1 MKKFKRH
8 SIILGLSLGVFSFV
22 GKAQVKTLDDYINA
36 AIANS
41 PVLKDYNIQLQQ
53 NGIDSIMEGTD
64 YKPQVGARGVAMYAP
79 AYGQF
84 GYDQAVTN
92 GGEYD
97 AVISV
102 TQQIAPRKQ
111 LVLKRMLS
119 ASERNAINNEEKI
132 EENDIRKEVTDKYLA
147 VCLLQQKTAFYVQSD
162 SFLVKEA
169 SVVKQLAEKG
179 SYKISDYYALLV
191 EEQSEQTQIKQLN
204 IDLTESFDALN
215 VLCGVI
221 DTTAYKLTVPQIA
234 PYQQNDSKMLLV
246 YQKFQVDSTKLAQ
259 QNMLIDASYKPNLSW
274 YADAGLEASQPN
286 LIYKSF
292 GNSLGL
298 NLAIPIYDGHKRS
311 LKHQYLQLSEDSR
324 ANYEHFFLMNYN
336 ARINSLAKQ
345 IADGN
350 KLVMQLH
357 EEDGQVQK
365 WIKINEAEMA
375 VGNVSVT
382 DFLLSLKKNLEVKSE
397 LNEAQINQQL
407 LQNEFNYWNH

>member
-1 MKKFKRH
+1 MKLLNRH
-8 SIILGLSLGVFSFV
+8 IILTAICVGLYCLTSV
-22 GKAQVKTLDDYINA
+22 AQVKTLDDYVNA

-41 PVLKDYNIQLQQ
+41 PVLKDYSVQLQQ
-53 NGIDSIMEGTD
+53 NGIDSIIAGTD
-64 YKPQVGARGVAMYAP
+64 YQPRVDARGVAMYVP
-79 AYGQF
+79 TYGQF
-84 GYDQAVTN
+84 GYDQAISN

-102 TQQIAPRKQ
+102 SQQIAPRKQ

-119 ASERNAINNEEKI
+119 ASEHNAISNEAKI
-132 EENDIRKEVTDKYLA
+132 EENDLRKEVADKYLA
-147 VCLLQQKTAFYVQSD
+147 ACLEQQQAAFYIQSD

-169 SVVKQLAEKG
+169 GVVKQLAEKG

-191 EEQSEQTQIKQLN
+191 EEQSERTQINQIN
-204 IDLTESFDALN
+204 IGLTQSFGELN
-215 VLCGVI
+215 VLCGVT
-221 DTTAYKLTVPQIA
+221 DTTQYKLTIPHIE
-234 PYQQNDSKMLLV
+234 PFKQNDIKQLLV
-246 YQKFQVDSTKLAQ
+246 YQKFQVDSAKLAQ
-259 QNMLIDASYKPNLSW
+259 QNMLVDAGYKPSLSW

-298 NLAIPIYDGHKRS
+298 NLSIPIYDGHKRT
-311 LKHQYLQLSEDSR
+311 LKHQYLKLSEDTR
-324 ANYEHFFLMNYN
+324 ANYEHFFMTNYTT
-336 ARINSLAKQ
+336 RINSLAKQ

-357 EEDGQVQK
+357 EEDMQVQK
-365 WIKINEAEMA
+365 WIKINEAEMG
-375 VGNVSVT
+375 VGNVTVT

-397 LNEAQINQQL
+397 LNEALINQQL